1 MVQEFHILRC
11 FKCQSFQVQ
20 QVKKMNRWICKLCGE
35 KQSLV
40 KEFGRGP
47 GADCRRHVQKLNA
60 MRGAKMEE
68 QEANIWKRVGPDREE
83 EAEAE
88 TGHQLGTPR
97 QVKQAQVSRWSKYL
111 DPPEEAEPW
120 KEEKDVLMYRQKL
133 HGNKITD
140 RKRRGGWALEQ
151 AHCSSLKLCRLSA
164 TTSPPCLK
172 TTSPNQSSLSSKKS
186 INPPSVIQSSLPCR
200 STTPVSKWDPFLS
213 SDCQGQE
220 GEESVGGAT
229 YLPCY
234 DVIGRASLPPPVSSM
249 FESREDFS
257 FDDEF
262 LTD

>member
-151 AHCSSLKLCRLSA
+151 SGLLLRGSSAWTQTCGLYVNVCTDPRGPEKILKSTLL
-164 TTSPPCLK
+164 
-172 TTSPNQSSLSSKKS
+172 QSE
-186 INPPSVIQSSLPCR
+186 
-200 STTPVSKWDPFLS
+200 T
-213 SDCQGQE
+213 
-220 GEESVGGAT
+220 
-229 YLPCY
+229 
-234 DVIGRASLPPPVSSM
+234 M
-249 FESREDFS
+249 
-257 FDDEF
+257 
-262 LTD
+262 